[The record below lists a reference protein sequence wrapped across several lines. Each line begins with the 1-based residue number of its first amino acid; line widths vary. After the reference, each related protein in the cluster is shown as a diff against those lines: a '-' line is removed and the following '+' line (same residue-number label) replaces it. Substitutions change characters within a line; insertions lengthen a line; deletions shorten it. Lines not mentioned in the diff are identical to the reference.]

1 MLNIP
6 PHDYDVEKSIL
17 WKLILHDEYFFD
29 LELKDYDFYWTEN
42 KIIFQNILEI
52 RKSWKK
58 IDLISLK
65 ENLERNNLLEKIWWI
80 STLLELTE
88 YLDYSSDFFT
98 YQEILKEK
106 SRLRKILKLTQ
117 IIQKNIWEEKSSSDI
132 LQDFYKILPKIE
144 RDISEAQSMAD
155 VYENTFEYLEKIKNT
170 ELVWISYWKQF
181 EFLDLLTG
189 WIQPGNIIRIW
200 GWSNVWKTWLLLN
213 FLLEVVEKDWN
224 VTFFSLENSENFTL
238 KNIYWLKKWVNS
250 LPEYIKKNKVDFSSE
265 ANYFFW
271 KENFYIDTKS
281 RTLWDIFRKTLKNKS
296 KIIFID
302 YIQLVRTE
310 WSTKND
316 RLTQYAF
323 EIQEFAKKNWIT
335 VFDLSQLSN
344 EANRWWSEWV
354 ASTEFYWASEL
365 KSSCDV
371 WIHIFE
377 NKEKMKLKQQCI
389 VWWDNRDYFRNFVK
403 VKISKNRLW
412 AWVWRVEDFIID
424 FSKWGKFLLEDNNF

>member
-17 WKLILHDEYFFD
+17 WKLILHDEYFSD

-144 RDISEAQSMAD
+144 RELSEVQTMAD

-189 WIQPGNIIRIW
+189 WIQPWNIIRIW

-250 LPEYIKKNKVDFSSE
+250 LPEYIKKNKVDFNTES
-265 ANYFFW
+265 NYFFW

-310 WSTKND
+310 WKTKND
-316 RLTQYAF
+316 RLTEYAF
-323 EIQEFAKKNWIT
+323 AIQEFAQKNKIT

-344 EANRWWSEWV
+344 ESNRWWV
-354 ASTEFYWASEL
+354 DGYASTEFYGASEL

-389 VWWDNRDYFRNFVK
+389 IWGDNRDYFKNFVK
-403 VKISKNRLW
+403 IKITKNRLW

>member
-17 WKLILHDEYFFD
+17 WKLILHDEYFSD

-144 RDISEAQSMAD
+144 RELSEVQTMAD

-189 WIQPGNIIRIW
+189 WIQPWNIIRIW

-250 LPEYIKKNKVDFSSE
+250 LPEYIKKNKVDFNPE

-310 WSTKND
+310 WKTKND
-316 RLTQYAF
+316 RLTEYAF
-323 EIQEFAKKNWIT
+323 AIQEFAQKNKIT

-344 EANRWWSEWV
+344 ESNRWWV
-354 ASTEFYWASEL
+354 DGYASTEFYGASEL

-377 NKEKMKLKQQCI
+377 NKEKMKLNQQCI
-389 VWWDNRDYFRNFVK
+389 IWGDNRDYFKNFVK
-403 VKISKNRLW
+403 IKITKNRLW